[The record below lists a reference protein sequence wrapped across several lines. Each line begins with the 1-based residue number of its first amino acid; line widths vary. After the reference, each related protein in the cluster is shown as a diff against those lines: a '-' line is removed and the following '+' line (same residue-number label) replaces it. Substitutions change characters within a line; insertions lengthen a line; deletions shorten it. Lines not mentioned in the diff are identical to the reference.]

1 MSESTS
7 YNLRSNKADPIQV
20 PIQLQLNNDTEF
32 LSQLLQTNNQA
43 QRLTAEESDTS
54 DESDLNCSD
63 IVENSDGEK
72 TGEQETVKSD
82 NADKIA
88 PDNAAVQ
95 QLINSQILSQLQTI
109 SHRLDKIKQTR
120 GKKTNDP
127 KKVKSSKKKQTG
139 TDKSKTTST
148 NQSEIPAPSKP
159 IQQQILPQNV
169 EQLPQL
175 HTIRQDLLIQAQV
188 EKRLKELAEAEKSGT
203 QKQKSL
209 RGAPVEVLVPSK
221 VKWPHEYVLSGS
233 HKECV
238 SYDQLSIIQWVTGF
252 CRIMRDEQDKTI
264 QNSMLDYLIA
274 LFDNAN
280 DFSWDAAK
288 ASHAVLLCRMEQG
301 EIKNYAQVE
310 KIDRVRRANGQRH
323 ISSVSATSQ
332 MTGSKK
338 YTSKSTKSMPCQYY
352 NQGSC
357 VHQKSH
363 DTRGTLYKHI
373 CTHCFAT
380 SGKTFAHPESQC
392 RTKLKKLTKN
402 E

>member
-7 YNLRSNKADPIQV
+7 YNLHSNKTDPIQV
-20 PIQLQLNNDTEF
+20 PIQLQLNNDTDF

-43 QRLTAEESDTS
+43 QRLTAGK
-54 DESDLNCSD
+54 
-63 IVENSDGEK
+63 I
-72 TGEQETVKSD
+72 GEQETVKSD
-82 NADKIA
+82 NVDETA

-95 QLINSQILSQLQTI
+95 QMINSQILSQLQTI
-109 SHRLDKIKQTR
+109 SHSLDKIEQTHS
-120 GKKTNDP
+120 KKTNDP

-148 NQSEIPAPSKP
+148 NQSEIPAASKP
-159 IQQQILPQNV
+159 IQQQILPQNI

-209 RGAPVEVLVPSK
+209 RGGPVEVLVPNK

-233 HKECV
+233 HKERV

-274 LFDNAN
+274 LFDDAN

-301 EIKNYAQVE
+301 EIKTMP
-310 KIDRVRRANGQRH
+310 K
-323 ISSVSATSQ
+323 
-332 MTGSKK
+332 SKK
-338 YTSKSTKSMPCQYY
+338 SIGLEGLMP
-352 NQGSC
+352 N
-357 VHQKSH
+357 
-363 DTRGTLYKHI
+363 GTFPQLVQL
-373 CTHCFAT
+373 
-380 SGKTFAHPESQC
+380 P
-392 RTKLKKLTKN
+392 R
-402 E
+402 

>member
-7 YNLRSNKADPIQV
+7 YNLRSNKTDPIQV
-20 PIQLQLNNDTEF
+20 PIQLQLHNDTDF

-43 QRLTAEESDTS
+43 QRLTAEESGSS

-63 IVENSDGEK
+63 IIDNSDGEK

-82 NADKIA
+82 NVDETA

-95 QLINSQILSQLQTI
+95 QMINSQILSQLQTI
-109 SHRLDKIKQTR
+109 SHRLDKIEQTHS
-120 GKKTNDP
+120 KKTNDP

-148 NQSEIPAPSKP
+148 NQSKIPAASKP
-159 IQQQILPQNV
+159 IQQQILPQNI

-209 RGAPVEVLVPSK
+209 RGGPVEVLVPNK

-233 HKECV
+233 HKERV
-238 SYDQLSIIQWVTGF
+238 SYDQLSIVQWVTSF

-274 LFDNAN
+274 LFDDAN

-288 ASHAVLLCRMEQG
+288 ASHAILLCRMEQG

-310 KIDRVRRANGQRH
+310 KIDRVRRANAQRH
-323 ISSVSATSQ
+323 ISSVSSTSQ

-380 SGKTFAHPESQC
+380 SVKHLPIQNLSAVP
-392 RTKLKKLTKN
+392 N
-402 E
+402 